1 MDLGRRQWVGAAAA
15 LALTSWRGTAVAA
28 VSAPRFALIDNDTP
42 GARTNHATFV
52 AALTRRLA
60 ATGVKPDVRLV
71 PLGVTIDAQN
81 RRALGEALEAI
92 KPDIIIASNLGHAQ
106 LAGAL
111 NTGKPIIF
119 FSPIDPVAGGLTDS
133 LTRPN
138 KGMTGFTLGSRIA
151 LKRREMLLR
160 LAPRCRVMGLLSS
173 TLQIGEGQLR
183 PAPEATEMLPQIEQ
197 RKFTCDDLGQLAALL
212 KSAPARVVD
221 AWDVEYTLVPYRYGE
236 ETVRLF
242 DTVRR
247 PVMYPRMKHVHMGG
261 MAAYAPRIDEAD
273 EVWVSQVV
281 SLLAGVPVENI
292 PVVQATRYSFGL
304 NLKACY
310 RVGVQPPKSLIRIA
324 DVVLE

>member
-1 MDLGRRQWVGAAAA
+1 MNLGRRQWVGATAA
-15 LALTSWRGTAVAA
+15 LVLTSWRGTALAA
-28 VSAPRFALIDNDTP
+28 ISAPRLALIDNDTP
-42 GARTNHATFV
+42 GARTNQATFV
-52 AALTRRLA
+52 AALARRLA
-60 ATGVKPDVRLV
+60 ATKVKPDVRLI
-71 PLGVTIDAQN
+71 PLGVTIDEQN
-81 RRALGEALEAI
+81 RRALGEALEAF
-92 KPDIIIASNLGHAQ
+92 KPDIILASNLGHAQ

-119 FSPIDPVAGGLTDS
+119 YSPVDPVAGGLTDS

-160 LAPRCRVMGLLSS
+160 LVPRCRVMGLLSS
-173 TLQIGEGQLR
+173 TLQIGEGQSR
-183 PAPEATEMLPQIEQ
+183 PVPEVTEGTPQIEQ
-197 RKFTCDDLGQLAALL
+197 RKFNCDDLGQLAAMLR
-212 KSAPARVVD
+212 SAAAQAVD
-221 AWDVEYTLVPYRYGE
+221 AWDVEYTLVPFRYGE

-261 MAAYAPRIDEAD
+261 MAAYEPRIDEAD

-304 NLKACY
+304 NLKACR
-310 RVGVQPPKSLIRIA
+310 RVGIEPPKSLIKIA